1 MGLMGMLGGILQ
13 ECESSGQTPPNLTQH
28 MDNAATAIPQGAL
41 GDVLSHV
48 FSSSN
53 SAQTGG
59 FGQMLGGLFGQSP
72 SGTQANVLN
81 QLITAAGPNVLSSI
95 MGSGAL
101 GGLAGVLGGSTP
113 RQLSPDEAA
122 QVPPSEVQQLA
133 QHVQQ
138 SNPGVIDKM
147 SEIYSAHPTLV
158 KTLGTG
164 AMMLALRKIS
174 EMQQQSS

>member
-13 ECESSGQTPPNLTQH
+13 QVEGGQTPPNLTQH
-28 MDNAATAIPQGAL
+28 MDNAAAAIPQGAL

-48 FSSSN
+48 FSN
-53 SAQTGG
+53 AGPQTGG
-59 FGQMLGGLFGQSP
+59 GFGSMLGGLFGQSP
-72 SGTQANVLN
+72 AGTQANVLN
-81 QLITAAGPNVLSSI
+81 QLLGAAGPGLLSSV
-95 MGSGAL
+95 MGGGAL
-101 GGLAGVLGGSTP
+101 AGLAGVLGGTTP
-113 RQLSPDEAA
+113 RQLTPEEAA
-122 QVPPSEVQQLA
+122 KVSPAEVQQLA

-138 SNPGVIDKM
+138 SNPGIINSM

-174 EMQQQSS
+174 EMQQQ